1 MAFRDK
7 SASSILPYT
16 CVYIDAEFRDIF
28 GAASRCLKCCGNREQ
43 AVQELKQMW
52 TTPTNQNSVLPCL
65 SVRTGLDLFLEV
77 KNYPPG
83 SEVIMSAINIP
94 DMVYIIKHHGLK
106 VVPWDVD
113 IERTSPKLDQLKHLI
128 TDKTVAILVAH
139 IYGKLVEMD
148 SIIDIA
154 RERNI
159 FVIEDC
165 AESFCGFD
173 WLGNPRTDLALFSFG
188 VIKPSTAFGGAI
200 AKIRD
205 DELCEKMSRQ
215 NYAYPV
221 QKQREYFKKL
231 TKYFL
236 VYLLLDCPQMVKPA
250 MWLTRTF
257 NIDHKRYVI
266 KMLRGFP
273 SDMVL
278 RIRQQPSA
286 ALLYTL
292 LHRLKN
298 FKQAEFKTSNIKGEY
313 VRERLPDCVTLVGGE
328 CSVNNYW
335 LYPILVEN
343 PDTIVKILNA
353 MGIDAYRGA
362 TQLNI
367 IEPEKWNPH
376 LDYFAPLIHYY
387 PHEARYLIDHVV
399 YLPVNKSVPFHVLDQ
414 ICKGLEVAIKISRNG
429 RSVSVRP
436 HSKL

>member
-1 MAFRDK
+1 M
-7 SASSILPYT
+7 
-16 CVYIDAEFRDIF
+16 
-28 GAASRCLKCCGNREQ
+28 
-43 AVQELKQMW
+43 
-52 TTPTNQNSVLPCL
+52 
-65 SVRTGLDLFLEV
+65 
-77 KNYPPG
+77 
-83 SEVIMSAINIP
+83 
-94 DMVYIIKHHGLK
+94 
-106 VVPWDVD
+106 D

-128 TDKTVAILVAH
+128 TDRTVAILVAH

-205 DELCEKMSRQ
+205 DELYEKMSRR
-215 NYAYPV
+215 NSAYPV

-236 VYLLLDCPQMVKPA
+236 VYLLLDCPQVVKPA
-250 MWLTRTF
+250 MWLTRTL
-257 NIDHKRYVI
+257 NIDHKQYVI

-278 RIRQQPSA
+278 RIRQQSSA

-298 FKQAEFKTSNIKGEY
+298 FKPAEFKTSNIKGEY

-335 LYPILVEN
+335 LYPILVVS
-343 PDTIVKILNA
+343 IAIS
-353 MGIDAYRGA
+353 
-362 TQLNI
+362 
-367 IEPEKWNPH
+367 
-376 LDYFAPLIHYY
+376 LI
-387 PHEARYLIDHVV
+387 
-399 YLPVNKSVPFHVLDQ
+399 F
-414 ICKGLEVAIKISRNG
+414 
-429 RSVSVRP
+429 
-436 HSKL
+436 